1 MFRNDRLCEKS
12 GHDVDH
18 RFVDWCSEV
27 LSLVRWPSPSWYFG
41 AWGDCIW
48 TRGWSYYCLLDY
60 KWNHNVQNEH
70 PFLLKKTWNKLLWK
84 QFTEVQIEWDVGS
97 FFLHRLP
104 YIRLLFWNQVRC
116 FLLDMQVKDTCALA
130 SLFRPSGYLFV
141 QSIFTTCDCGMAQIS
156 VWNFY
161 MAPLLN
167 SGHNGTSDNIRLM
180 VHFER

>member
-27 LSLVRWPSPSWYFG
+27 LSLVRWPSPSWYLG
-41 AWGDCIW
+41 AWGDYIW

-97 FFLHRLP
+97 FILHRLP
-104 YIRLLFWNQVRC
+104 YIRLLFETKCVVSFWTCKLKTKLVHWLYFSDPAAIC
-116 FLLDMQVKDTCALA
+116 LYSLYLLHVIVTWPKFQFET
-130 SLFRPSGYLFV
+130 
-141 QSIFTTCDCGMAQIS
+141 FT
-156 VWNFY
+156 W
-161 MAPLLN
+161 PLC
-167 SGHNGTSDNIRLM
+167 
-180 VHFER
+180 